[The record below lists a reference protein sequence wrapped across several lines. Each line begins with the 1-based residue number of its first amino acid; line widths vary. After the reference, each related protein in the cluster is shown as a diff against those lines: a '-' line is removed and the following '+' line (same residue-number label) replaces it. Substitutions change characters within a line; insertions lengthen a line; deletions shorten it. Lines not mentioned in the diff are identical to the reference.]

1 MTLWNCKHG
10 LAESNGSVLLGVWLM
25 SSLGCLAQKPEII
38 TCAYSPCGYGC
49 TFTFTLNSGLLIF
62 QAFMSH
68 GGVIKEMQRSEMKLL
83 INRFCLLHLTV
94 AVADKDENL
103 TGSLSAV
110 ITWSSVTYC
119 HSPLTWSV
127 LCSFYNN
134 CLVFARVTLAS
145 ISCRCVSVCLSVR
158 SFIRL
163 SQVGVLLKRLNVG
176 SCKQC
181 HMISLGL

>member
-1 MTLWNCKHG
+1 M
-10 LAESNGSVLLGVWLM
+10 AESNGSVLLGLWLM
-25 SSLGCLAQKPEII
+25 SPLGCLAQKPEII
-38 TCAYSPCGYGC
+38 TGAYSPCGYGC

-68 GGVIKEMQRSEMKLL
+68 GGVIKEMQRSEMKWL

-110 ITWSSVTYC
+110 IIWSSVTYY
-119 HSPLTWSV
+119 HIALSWSA

-134 CLVFARVTLAS
+134 CLVFARLILAS
-145 ISCRCVSVCLSVR
+145 VSCRCVSVCLSVCPFVYPSVTSWCSTETAKCR
-158 SFIRL
+158 IM
-163 SQVGVLLKRLNVG
+163 QTMP
-176 SCKQC
+176 
-181 HMISLGL
+181 HDISGTLVFLC